1 MTVQTKV
8 AVQAKAPAGAV
19 PRSRIDLTSGVWGP
33 LIGLVALCV
42 FFAFKAQHFFTLQN
56 AIIIFDQ
63 VTVYGILAIGMTL
76 VIITGGIDLSVGSV
90 LAFSAMTTGWLFSI
104 VGMPFLPAL
113 LCGILIGGAAG
124 LVSGL
129 LVTYARLPPF
139 IATLATMTITR
150 GLANKYTDGNV
161 VSGWPDALNTLN
173 TYRHFGVITA
183 TTAFFLLLVVATWAF
198 LKYRPAGRNLYAIG
212 GNPEVARLAGI
223 PVRLYLVSVYVVAGA
238 LSAIAGMANAA
249 RLQTSQPYDGLG
261 YELTA
266 IAAVVIGGASLS
278 GGVGS
283 IGGTLIGVL
292 IIGVLNSGLSQIGAQ
307 TYDKDVIIGVM
318 IAAAVAFD
326 TLIRRRR

>member
-1 MTVQTKV
+1 MTVQTKE
-8 AVQAKAPAGAV
+8 PAGAV
-19 PRSRIDLTSGVWGP
+19 PRFRVDLTSGVWGP
-33 LIGLVALCV
+33 LIGLIALYV

-90 LAFSAMTTGWLFSI
+90 LAFSAMTTGWLFSV
-104 VGMPFLPAL
+104 VGMAFLPAL
-113 LCGILIGGAAG
+113 FCGIAIGGVAG
-124 LVSGL
+124 LTSGM

-183 TTAFFLLLVVATWAF
+183 TTAFFLLLVAATWCF

-223 PVRLYLVSVYVVAGA
+223 PVRRYLVSVYVVAGA

-292 IIGVLNSGLSQIGAQ
+292 IIGVLNSGLSQVGAQ

>member
-1 MTVQTKV
+1 MSAQVKE
-8 AVQAKAPAGAV
+8 PAGAA
-19 PRSRIDLTSGVWGP
+19 PRFKIDLTAGVWGP
-33 LIGLVALCV
+33 LIGLLALYV
-42 FFAFKAQHFFTLQN
+42 FFAFKAEHFFTIQN

-104 VGMPFLPAL
+104 VGMPFFLAL
-113 LCGILIGGAAG
+113 LCGLATGAAAG

-129 LVTYARLPPF
+129 LITYARLPPF
-139 IATLATMTITR
+139 IATLAMMTIAR

-161 VSGWPDALNTLN
+161 VSGWPDALNRLN
-173 TYRHFGVITA
+173 TYRYFGIFTA
-183 TTAFFLLLVVATWAF
+183 TTAFFLLLVLSTWAF
-198 LKYRPAGRNLYAIG
+198 LKFRPAGRNLYAIG

-223 PVRLYLVSVYVVAGA
+223 PVRLYIVSVYVMAGV
-238 LSAIAGMANAA
+238 LSAVAGMANAA

-283 IGGTLIGVL
+283 MGGTLIGVL

>member
-1 MTVQTKV
+1 MS
-8 AVQAKAPAGAV
+8 AQADRPTGGT
-19 PRSRIDLTSGVWGP
+19 PRFKLDLTGGVWGP
-33 LIGLVALCV
+33 LLGLVALYI
-42 FFAFKAQHFFTLQN
+42 FFAIKAQHFFSVQN

-104 VGMPFLPAL
+104 QGMSFVPAL
-113 LCGILIGGAAG
+113 ACGIGVGAGCG

-129 LVTYARLPPF
+129 LITHARLPPF
-139 IATLATMTITR
+139 IATLAMMTIAR
-150 GLANKYTDGNV
+150 GLANKFTDGNV

-173 TYRHFGVITA
+173 TYRHFGVVTA
-183 TTAFFLLLVVATWAF
+183 TTGFFLLLVIVTWAF
-198 LKYRPAGRNLYAIG
+198 LTFRPAGRNLYAIG

-223 PVRLYLVSVYVVAGA
+223 PVKLYIASVYVAAGA

-283 IGGTLIGVL
+283 MGGTLIGVL

>member
-1 MTVQTKV
+1 MSAQVKD
-8 AVQAKAPAGAV
+8 PAGAA
-19 PRSRIDLTSGVWGP
+19 PRFRLDLTGGVWGP
-33 LIGLVALCV
+33 LIGLVVLYA
-42 FFAFKAQHFFTLQN
+42 FFAFKAQHFFTVQN
-56 AIIIFDQ
+56 LIIIFDQ

-76 VIITGGIDLSVGSV
+76 VIITGGIDLSVGSI

-104 VGMPFLPAL
+104 VGVPFVLAL
-113 LCGILIGGAAG
+113 VCGILVGAAAG

-129 LVTYARLPPF
+129 LITFARLPPF
-139 IATLATMTITR
+139 IATLAMMTIAR

-161 VSGWPDALNTLN
+161 VSGWPDALNRLN

-183 TTAFFLLLVVATWAF
+183 TTAFFLLLVLATWAF
-198 LKYRPAGRNLYAIG
+198 LKFRPAGRNLYAIG

-223 PVRLYLVSVYVVAGA
+223 PVRLYIISVYVVSGA
-238 LSAIAGMANAA
+238 LSAVAGMANAA

-283 IGGTLIGVL
+283 MGGTLIGVL

>member
-1 MTVQTKV
+1 MTVM
-8 AVQAKAPAGAV
+8 AAE
-19 PRSRIDLTSGVWGP
+19 RSRPRIDLTSGVWGP
-33 LIGLVALCV
+33 LAGLLVLIA
-42 FFAFKAQHFFTLQN
+42 FFSFKAEHFFTVQN

-63 VTVYGILAIGMTL
+63 VTVYGILAIAMTL

-104 VGMPFLPAL
+104 HEVPFGLAL
-113 LCGILIGGAAG
+113 LTGIMAGAACG
-124 LVSGL
+124 LFSGL
-129 LVTYARLPPF
+129 LITRAMLPPF
-139 IATLATMTITR
+139 IATLATMTIAR

-161 VSGWPDALNTLN
+161 VSGWPDYFNTLN
-173 TYRHFGVITA
+173 TYRHFGVVTA
-183 TTAFFLLLVVATWAF
+183 TTAFFLLLVVVSWAF
-198 LKYRPAGRNLYAIG
+198 LKFRPAGRNLYAIG

-223 PVRLYLVSVYVVAGA
+223 SVKLQITLVYTVAGA

-249 RLQTSQPYDGLG
+249 RLATSQPYDGLG

-283 IGGTLIGVL
+283 IGGTLIGIL
-292 IIGVLNSGLSQIGAQ
+292 IIGVLNSGLTQIHAQ
-307 TYDKDVIIGVM
+307 TYDKDIIIGIM

>member
-1 MTVQTKV
+1 MS
-8 AVQAKAPAGAV
+8 ARAEEPARAGL
-19 PRSRIDLTSGVWGP
+19 RLKFDLTTGVWGP
-33 LIGLVALCV
+33 LFGLIVLYV
-42 FFAFKAQHFFTLQN
+42 FFAVKAQHFFTVQN

-104 VGMPFLPAL
+104 AGLPFVPAL
-113 LCGILIGGAAG
+113 VCGILVGAAAG

-129 LVTYARLPPF
+129 LITYARLPPF
-139 IATLATMTITR
+139 IATLAMMTVAR
-150 GLANKYTDGNV
+150 GLASKYTDGNV

-173 TYRHFGVITA
+173 THRYFGTITA
-183 TTAFFLLLVVATWAF
+183 TTAFFLLLVATSWGF
-198 LKYRPAGRNLYAIG
+198 LKFRSAGRNLYAIG

-223 PVRLYLVSVYVVAGA
+223 PVRLYVIGVYV
-238 LSAIAGMANAA
+238 LSGTLAAVAGMANAA

-283 IGGTLIGVL
+283 MGGTLIGVL

>member
-1 MTVQTKV
+1 MS
-8 AVQAKAPAGAV
+8 AQANQSGEAT
-19 PRSRIDLTSGVWGP
+19 PRFKIDLTAGVWGP
-33 LIGLVALCV
+33 LIGLIVLYI
-42 FFAFKAQHFFTLQN
+42 FFVFKAEHFFTIQN

-113 LCGILIGGAAG
+113 LCGLLIGAAAG

-139 IATLATMTITR
+139 IATLAMMTIAR

-161 VSGWPDALNTLN
+161 VSGWPDALNSLN
-173 TYRHFGVITA
+173 TYRYFGVFTA
-183 TTAFFLLLVVATWAF
+183 TTAFFLLLVLGTWAF
-198 LKYRPAGRNLYAIG
+198 LRFRPAGRNLYAIG

-223 PVRLYLVSVYVVAGA
+223 PVKLYIVSVYVMAGL
-238 LSAIAGMANAA
+238 LSAVAGMANAA

-283 IGGTLIGVL
+283 MGGTLIGVL

-307 TYDKDVIIGVM
+307 TYDKDVIVGVM

>member
-1 MTVQTKV
+1 MSAQAETRTRGEPRPKV
-8 AVQAKAPAGAV
+8 
-19 PRSRIDLTSGVWGP
+19 DLTGGVWGP
-33 LIGLVALCV
+33 LLGLIALYV
-42 FFAFKAQHFFTLQN
+42 FFAFKAQHFFTVQN
-56 AIIIFDQ
+56 AIIVFDQ

-90 LAFSAMTTGWLFSI
+90 LAVSAMTTGWLFSI
-104 VGMPFLPAL
+104 QGLPFVPAL
-113 LCGILIGGAAG
+113 LCGLLIGAAAG

-129 LVTYARLPPF
+129 LITFARLPPF
-139 IATLATMTITR
+139 IATLAMMTIAR
-150 GLANKYTDGNV
+150 GLASKYTDGNV

-173 TYRHFGVITA
+173 THRYFGVVTA
-183 TTAFFLLLVVATWAF
+183 TTAFFLLLVAVTWAF
-198 LKYRPAGRNLYAIG
+198 LKLRPAGRNLYAIG

-223 PVRLYLVSVYVVAGA
+223 PVRLYVIGVYV
-238 LSAIAGMANAA
+238 LSGTLAAVAGMANAA

-283 IGGTLIGVL
+283 MGGTLVGVL

>member
-1 MTVQTKV
+1 MTAQAETQT
-8 AVQAKAPAGAV
+8 GRG
-19 PRSRIDLTSGVWGP
+19 PRFRIDLTAGIWGP
-33 LIGLVALCV
+33 LFGLIALCV
-42 FFAFKAQHFFTLQN
+42 FFSFKAQHFATVQN

-63 VTVYGILAIGMTL
+63 VTVYGILAIGMTF

-90 LAFSAMTTGWLFSI
+90 LAFAAMTTGWLFSLEG
-104 VGMPFLPAL
+104 VPFGLAL
-113 LCGILIGGAAG
+113 VCGIVVGGACG

-129 LVTYARLPPF
+129 LITYARLPPF
-139 IATLATMTITR
+139 IATLAMMTIAR

-161 VSGWPDALNTLN
+161 VSGWPDSFNTLN

-183 TTAFFLLLVVATWAF
+183 TTAFFVLLVVIGWAF
-198 LKYRPAGRNLYAIG
+198 LTVRPAGRNLYAIG

-223 PVRLYLVSVYVVAGA
+223 PVRLYIVCVYVVAGA

-283 IGGTLIGVL
+283 MGGTLIGVL

-307 TYDKDVIIGVM
+307 TYDKDVIIGIM

>member
-1 MTVQTKV
+1 MN
-8 AVQAKAPAGAV
+8 
-19 PRSRIDLTSGVWGP
+19 D
-33 LIGLVALCV
+33 
-42 FFAFKAQHFFTLQN
+42 
-56 AIIIFDQ
+56 
-63 VTVYGILAIGMTL
+63 
-76 VIITGGIDLSVGSV
+76 V
-90 LAFSAMTTGWLFSI
+90 LAW
-104 VGMPFLPAL
+104 
-113 LCGILIGGAAG
+113 
-124 LVSGL
+124 VS
-129 LVTYARLPPF
+129 PF
-139 IATLATMTITR
+139 IATLAMMTIAR
-150 GLANKYTDGNV
+150 GLASKYTDGNV

-173 TYRHFGVITA
+173 THRYFGVVTA
-183 TTAFFLLLVVATWAF
+183 TTAFFLLLVAVTWAF
-198 LKYRPAGRNLYAIG
+198 LKLRPAGRNLYAIG

-223 PVRLYLVSVYVVAGA
+223 PVRLYVIGVYV
-238 LSAIAGMANAA
+238 LSGTLAAVAGMANAA

-283 IGGTLIGVL
+283 MGGTLVGVL

>member
-1 MTVQTKV
+1 MSVDAGK
-8 AVQAKAPAGAV
+8 AVEAL
-19 PRSRIDLTSGVWGP
+19 PRFRIDLTGGVWGQ
-33 LIGLVALCV
+33 LIGLAALIV
-42 FFAFKAQHFFTLQN
+42 FFSVRAQHFFTVQN

-63 VTVYGILAIGMTL
+63 VTVVGILAIGMTF

-90 LAFSAMTTGWLFSI
+90 LAFSAMTTGWLFS
-104 VGMPFLPAL
+104 VENVPFILAL
-113 LCGILIGGAAG
+113 FIGILAGASCG
-124 LVSGL
+124 LVSGIL
-129 LVTYARLPPF
+129 ITQARLPAF
-139 IATLATMTITR
+139 IATLAMMTIAR
-150 GLANKYTDGNV
+150 GLANKFTDGNV

-183 TTAFFLLLVVATWAF
+183 TTAFFLVLVVLSWAF
-198 LKYRPAGRNLYAIG
+198 LKFRPAGRNLYAIG
-212 GNPEVARLAGI
+212 GNAEVARLAGI
-223 PVRLYLVSVYVVAGA
+223 PVKLMIVSVYIVAGA
-238 LSAIAGMANAA
+238 LSALAGMANAA

-278 GGVGS
+278 GGVGG

-307 TYDKDVIIGVM
+307 TYDKDVIIGIM

-326 TLIRRRR
+326 TLIRRRH

>member
-1 MTVQTKV
+1 MSAQAETRTRGGARPKV
-8 AVQAKAPAGAV
+8 
-19 PRSRIDLTSGVWGP
+19 DLTGGVWGP
-33 LIGLVALCV
+33 LLGLIALYV
-42 FFAFKAQHFFTLQN
+42 FFAFKAQHFFTVQN
-56 AIIIFDQ
+56 AIIVFDQ

-90 LAFSAMTTGWLFSI
+90 LAVSAMTTGWLFSI
-104 VGMPFLPAL
+104 QGLPFVPAL
-113 LCGILIGGAAG
+113 LCGLLIGAAAG

-129 LVTYARLPPF
+129 LITFARLPPF
-139 IATLATMTITR
+139 IATLAMMTIAR
-150 GLANKYTDGNV
+150 GLASKYTDGNV

-173 TYRHFGVITA
+173 THRYFGVVTA
-183 TTAFFLLLVVATWAF
+183 TTAFFLLLVAVTWAF
-198 LKYRPAGRNLYAIG
+198 LTLRPAGRNLYAIG

-223 PVRLYLVSVYVVAGA
+223 PVRLYVIGVYV
-238 LSAIAGMANAA
+238 LSGTLAAVAGMANAA

-283 IGGTLIGVL
+283 MGGTLVGVL

>member
-1 MTVQTKV
+1 MTARVERLSEGEKRV
-8 AVQAKAPAGAV
+8 
-19 PRSRIDLTSGVWGP
+19 RLDLTSGVWGP
-33 LIGLVALCV
+33 LVGLVALSI
-42 FFAFKAQHFFTLQN
+42 FFSFKADHFFTVQN

-63 VTVYGILAIGMTL
+63 VTVYGILAIGMTF

-90 LAFSAMTTGWLFSI
+90 LAFSAMTTGWLFSTL
-104 VGMPFLPAL
+104 GMPFVPAL
-113 LCGILIGGAAG
+113 LCGLLAG
-124 LVSGL
+124 SLCGLASGL
-129 LVTYARLPPF
+129 LVTLARLPPF
-139 IATLATMTITR
+139 IATLALMTVAR

-161 VSGWPDALNTLN
+161 VSGWPDAFNTLN
-173 TYRHFGVITA
+173 TTRHFGLITT
-183 TTAFFLLLVVATWAF
+183 TTAFFLLLVVAGWAF
-198 LKYRPAGRNLYAIG
+198 LRFRPAGRNLYAIG

-223 PVRLYLVSVYVVAGA
+223 PVRRYVIGVYVLAGV

-283 IGGTLIGVL
+283 MGGTLIGVL

-307 TYDKDVIIGVM
+307 TYDKDIIVGLM

>member
-1 MTVQTKV
+1 MSAQVKDL
-8 AVQAKAPAGAV
+8 AGSA
-19 PRSRIDLTSGVWGP
+19 RGFRIDLTAGLWGP
-33 LIGLVALCV
+33 LIGLVVLYV
-42 FFAFKAQHFFTLQN
+42 FFAFKAQHFFTIQN

-104 VGMPFLPAL
+104 VGIPFLPAL
-113 LCGILIGGAAG
+113 LCGVLTGAAAG

-129 LVTYARLPPF
+129 LITYARLPPF
-139 IATLATMTITR
+139 IATLAMMTIAR

-161 VSGWPDALNTLN
+161 VSGWPDALNSLN
-173 TYRHFGVITA
+173 THRYFGVFTA
-183 TTAFFLLLVVATWAF
+183 TTAFFLLLVLGTWAF
-198 LKYRPAGRNLYAIG
+198 LTFRPAGRNLYAIG

-223 PVRLYLVSVYVVAGA
+223 PVRLYIVGVYVTSGV
-238 LSAIAGMANAA
+238 LSAVAGMANAA

-283 IGGTLIGVL
+283 MGGTLIGVL

>member
-1 MTVQTKV
+1 ML
-8 AVQAKAPAGAV
+8 AQAKEPAGAG
-19 PRSRIDLTSGVWGP
+19 SQFRIDLTAGVWGP
-33 LIGLVALCV
+33 LIGLVVLYV
-42 FFAFKAQHFFTLQN
+42 FFSVKAEHFFTLQN
-56 AIIIFDQ
+56 IIIIFDQ

-104 VGMPFLPAL
+104 VGMPFVPAL
-113 LCGILIGGAAG
+113 LCGILVGAAAG

-129 LVTYARLPPF
+129 LITFARLPPF
-139 IATLATMTITR
+139 IATLAMMTIAR

-161 VSGWPDALNTLN
+161 VSGWPDTFNTLN
-173 TYRHFGVITA
+173 TYRYFGAITA
-183 TTAFFLLLVVATWAF
+183 TTAFFLLLVLGTWAF

-223 PVRLYLVSVYVVAGA
+223 PVNLYIISVYVVSGA
-238 LSAIAGMANAA
+238 LAAVAGMANAA

-283 IGGTLIGVL
+283 MGGTFIGVL
-292 IIGVLNSGLSQIGAQ
+292 IIGVLNNGLSQVGAQ
-307 TYDKDVIIGVM
+307 TYDKDVIIGIM